1 MSLKRVRRLLPAI
14 ACLTAVAIAQSPD
27 RIQDPA
33 AVHVDRLCV
42 KFAEGSATELVAD
55 HLVSGAGLDLATIE
69 ASLAGAM
76 LEPLVT
82 AVPRRQLDAWH
93 AHACAV
99 LPEGRRPGH
108 LGLWFR
114 VRARDAASAAA
125 IAERL
130 AAEPLVEHLHYEP
143 KLALASAAS
152 AAPQD
157 LPPTTPLFTSL
168 QHTFEPTP
176 TGHGVWQ
183 SQGIYGARGVGVG
196 FYQLEG
202 TYILDHEDVSQLVAA
217 NFLGPVPVYDPDSGK
232 HGTAGAGIVCADR
245 NGYGTTGAADDVTA
259 RFLSIDLNGGT
270 ENTLMMALAAS
281 QPGDVMLMVNMVL
294 MPSLGPS
301 SWIPVEFFQ
310 SVFDACLTVTANGR
324 LLVATPGNG
333 NMSLDDPIFL
343 GRFDRSYRDS
353 GAVFVGATAGA
364 LLQRASYCNWGSRVD
379 VNGWGDQV
387 ATTSY
392 GTIFF
397 PNNDLRQAYTAS
409 YAGTSASTPHIA
421 ALLLMLQGAAQ
432 KQLGRRL
439 TNAELMDA
447 LHTFG
452 PGTPDVIGRRF
463 DVAAAMAH
471 FGIAD
476 GLSLQAPDV
485 PAGGTIS
492 AQLDGP
498 FGSILALFGSLAAAD
513 IPIGWN
519 RNLHLDPL
527 TVTSLGAWVLTGSPA
542 TYTLPVPASTS
553 LYGVDLYL
561 QAVRLQGTAPLEFTN
576 SVQVTVL

>member
-1 MSLKRVRRLLPAI
+1 MSLKRARCAVLV
-14 ACLTAVAIAQSPD
+14 ACLSAVAIAQSPD
-27 RIQDPA
+27 RLQDPA

-42 KFAEGSATELVAD
+42 KFAEGSAAELVGG
-55 HLVSGAGLDLATIE
+55 HLRSGAGCDFTSVE
-69 ASLAGAM
+69 RHLAGAS

-93 AHACAV
+93 AHACDV

-114 VRARDAASAAA
+114 VRARDAATAAA

-130 AAEPLVEHLHYEP
+130 DAEPLVEHMHYEP

-176 TGHGVWQ
+176 TGHGIWQ
-183 SQGIYGARGVGVG
+183 SQGIYGARGAGVG

-217 NFLGPVPVYDPDSGK
+217 NFLGVPSPDDPAGK
-232 HGTAGAGIVCADR
+232 HGTAGAGILCADR
-245 NGYGTTGAADDVTA
+245 NQYGITGAADEATA
-259 RFLSIDLNGGT
+259 RFLCVDLNGGL
-270 ENTLMMALAAS
+270 ENSMALALAAS
-281 QPGDVMLMVNMVL
+281 QPGDVLMMVVMTL
-294 MPSLGPS
+294 MPSLGPG
-301 SWIPVEFFQ
+301 SWIPIEFFQ
-310 SVFDACLTVTANGR
+310 SVFDASLTVTANGR
-324 LLVATPGNG
+324 SLVATPGNG
-333 NMSLDDPIFL
+333 NMSLDDPMFL

-421 ALLLMLQGAAQ
+421 AVLLMLQGAAQ

-476 GLSLQAPDV
+476 GLSLQSPDV
-485 PAGGTIS
+485 PAGGTIT

-498 FGSILALFGSLAAAD
+498 FGSILALFGSLVAAD

-527 TVTSLGAWVLTGSPA
+527 TLTSVGAWVLTGSPA

-553 LYGVDLYL
+553 LYGVDLFF
-561 QAVRLQGTAPLEFTN
+561 QAVRLQGSAPLEFTN